1 MLNFRNNIHKIKF
14 YGALEQA
21 KEKKN
26 QQGNIL
32 TRRLIILRAY
42 SANWEE

>member
-21 KEKKN
+21 KEKRINKVIFL
-26 QQGNIL
+26 QDD
-32 TRRLIILRAY
+32 
-42 SANWEE
+42 